1 MARWIYGPVNG
12 PADIR
17 RINCIIRDE
26 MLEVES
32 EDKLTELKKRS
43 DYLCTLTHSPFWAK
57 KFGPRLEELRQVA
70 LEENAATTR
79 EANFLARFYG
89 WKREYKP
96 FGQAVNLETELE
108 GLDDAL
114 IKEIETAN
122 PIEIIR
128 LAEAL
133 EFRREFCSLRK
144 AMLYVDS
151 AEELEKLKAYA
162 DFLVTLTYLKEME
175 ARLGDDLKPFREAVL
190 KDHARTVRLANVIAA
205 VAGFEILFEDFN
217 EDHLVQEEDI
227 EAYVSRT
234 IEEEKRGDVYIPSE
248 SRYRQGR
255 VIWLEYVSPHEYKGG
270 RRYPRRRVKRIYLPG
285 DAHDLQLEGPDWF
298 ITRFGRKVFGVKLT
312 YKTTLSPT
320 TIHRAGRVIRLPER
334 EIRRSKII
342 TLDEGATEIKI
353 LEQRPEG
360 AYPVA

>member
-1 MARWIYGPVNG
+1 
-12 PADIR
+12 
-17 RINCIIRDE
+17 
-26 MLEVES
+26 
-32 EDKLTELKKRS
+32 
-43 DYLCTLTHSPFWAK
+43 
-57 KFGPRLEELRQVA
+57 
-70 LEENAATTR
+70 
-79 EANFLARFYG
+79 
-89 WKREYKP
+89 
-96 FGQAVNLETELE
+96 
-108 GLDDAL
+108 
-114 IKEIETAN
+114 
-122 PIEIIR
+122 
-128 LAEAL
+128 
-133 EFRREFCSLRK
+133 
-144 AMLYVDS
+144 
-151 AEELEKLKAYA
+151 
-162 DFLVTLTYLKEME
+162 ME

-227 EAYVSRT
+227 EAYVART

-285 DAHDLQLEGPDWF
+285 DAHDLQLEGPGWF